1 MTQDRL
7 EIDHSTKETQSI
19 SKGGLASLTKK
30 DLPTLSKSRFMSGSQ
45 CHLRLWNDTHAR
57 DLATDTRTSLQGVY
71 DTGHEVG
78 ELACKRYPGGHFVA
92 QNHLQFGD
100 ALAETQRVLK
110 RGRVSALFEAA
121 FEHEGLIARADI
133 IEQLSSGGWRLIEV
147 KSTTGL
153 KDIFVLDVA
162 FQLIILRAAGI
173 DVRDATVMTLDRSYV
188 YDGKSLDLARL
199 FQLHPVMEQCEKLI
213 DTVGEDA
220 RKMQSLISEST
231 PPAIEIGDH
240 CFEPYECP
248 YFAHCS
254 RDVIWPE
261 HGINELPSLH
271 PNRRTELEEA
281 GVEEIQDISDDFP
294 LTKLQRIVCKSV
306 REQQS
311 LVHGDISSMLAK
323 IQPPIRYLDFETFAP
338 AIPRFTGSR
347 AYDAIPFLFSVH
359 TEHDPDTVEHTD
371 YLHEQD
377 DDPRPQIVERLI
389 ETLGSEGSICT
400 YSHYEH
406 TVLTSLARAI
416 PEMADELDAIS
427 ARLFDLLL
435 VVRNS
440 IYHSEFRGSFSIK
453 NVLPVLVLGMGYDDL
468 EISDGQTA
476 SVLYIQALKNSKAK
490 KRRKAFD
497 DLRAYC
503 ERDTLAL
510 ARLLQS
516 LRKL

>member
-1 MTQDRL
+1 MINYT
-7 EIDHSTKETQSI
+7 
-19 SKGGLASLTKK
+19 
-30 DLPTLSKSRFMSGSQ
+30 TLSKSRFLSGTQ

-57 DLATDTRTSLQGVY
+57 DLATDTDISLQGVY

-78 ELACKRYPGGHFVA
+78 ELACKRYPGGLLVA
-92 QNHLQFGD
+92 QNHLQFED
-100 ALAETQRVLK
+100 ALAETQQVLK
-110 RGRVSALFEAA
+110 QGSVSALFEAA

-133 IEQLSSGGWRLIEV
+133 IERLSSGAWRLIEV

-153 KDIFVLDVA
+153 KEIFVLDVV
-162 FQLIILRAAGI
+162 FQLIILRAAGL

-188 YDGKSLDLARL
+188 YDGKKLDLDRL
-199 FQLHPVMEQCEKLI
+199 FQLHPVLEQCEKII

-220 RKMQSLISEST
+220 RKMQSLIADST
-231 PPAIEIGDH
+231 PPDIEIGDH

-271 PNRRTELEEA
+271 TNRRVEIEEA
-281 GVEEIQDISDDFP
+281 GIEEIVDIPDDFP
-294 LTKLQRIVCKSV
+294 LTNLQRIVCESV
-306 REQQS
+306 RERQS
-311 LVHGDISSMLAK
+311 LVHGDISSMLANIK
-323 IQPPIRYLDFETFAP
+323 PPIRYLDFETFAP
-338 AIPRFTGSR
+338 AIPRFAGTC
-347 AYDAIPFLFSVH
+347 AYSAIPFLFSVH
-359 TEHDPDTVEHTD
+359 TEHDSDTVEHID

-389 ETLGSEGSICT
+389 EALGSEGSICT

-406 TVLTSLARAI
+406 TVLNSLANAI
-416 PEMADELDAIS
+416 RDRADELTAITE
-427 ARLFDLLL
+427 RLFDLLS

-440 IYHSEFRGSFSIK
+440 IYHPEFRGSFSIK
-453 NVLPVLVLGMGYDDL
+453 SVLPVLVPGMGYDDL

-476 SVLYIQALKNSKAK
+476 SVLYMQALMNSKVK
-490 KRRKAFD
+490 ERRKAFD

-503 ERDTLAL
+503 ERDTLAMV
-510 ARLLQS
+510 RLLQA